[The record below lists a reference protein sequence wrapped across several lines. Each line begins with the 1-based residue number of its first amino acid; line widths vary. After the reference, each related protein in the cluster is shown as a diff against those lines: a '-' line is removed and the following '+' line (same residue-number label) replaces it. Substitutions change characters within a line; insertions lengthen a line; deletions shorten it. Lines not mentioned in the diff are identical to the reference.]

1 MTGFWF
7 TDENRGITFVTQKR
21 QYNPAR
27 LPKSLTR
34 SLIGTSCQQRD
45 IMINQNLLCCLAT
58 GCKYS
63 IVVMPI
69 VAFPP
74 ANSLQKGNVQK
85 FPQPSSRIIV
95 LNKGCY
101 TEPPTPRTITIKT
114 YTYKDKYKICHFENH
129 SNSSGQS
136 TPQIKQQQSGKQHR
150 EPIKIHPYLEMLIT

>member
-45 IMINQNLLCCLAT
+45 IIINQNLLCCLAT

-69 VAFPP
+69 VAFLP
-74 ANSLQKGNVQK
+74 ANSLQKGNVLKYQQGRS
-85 FPQPSSRIIV
+85 FPGHQVQLLYLI
-95 LNKGCY
+95 KGCY
-101 TEPPTPRTITIKT
+101 TELPSPRTIAIKT
-114 YTYKDKYKICHFENH
+114 YTYKDKYECHFEK
-129 SNSSGQS
+129 SS
-136 TPQIKQQQSGKQHR
+136 
-150 EPIKIHPYLEMLIT
+150 